1 MNLRFVHV
9 VSVGAVLSGAIAA
22 AVATPPSAGQNNP
35 LRVGI
40 VAATGAGDDF
50 LGAVEISITNT
61 SRKTVRLPSWQL
73 PDNEFDAK
81 LFSISFNGEPVAYE
95 GKMVKRGLPEAK
107 DFTLLQPGQTVRR
120 TVDLAAGYDLSRTGQ
135 YVVAFRAPLQ
145 HASTSDRVMLHQA
158 NGLPMSAQSAP
169 LQLWVNGVDRLGG
182 AGLAAA
188 KKPDAGTKA
197 VVNGVN
203 YVGCTSART
212 SSAGQ
217 AVVQARAYAENAKGY
232 LNGGTV
238 GPRYTTWF
246 GAYTSSR
253 YSTARSHFQAIDT
266 ALDQSNGQIT
276 INCGCNSSA
285 YAYVYANQPYQI
297 YVCNA
302 FWSAP
307 LTGTDS
313 KAGTLVHEMSHFTVV
328 AGTDDH
334 AYGQS
339 AAKSLATSNPTNAL
353 DNADNHEYFAEN
365 TPFQN

>member
-40 VAATGAGDDF
+40 VAANGAGDDF
-50 LGAVEISITNT
+50 LGAVEITLTNT
-61 SRKTVRLPSWQL
+61 SNKTLRLPSWQL

-95 GKMVKRGLPEAK
+95 GKMVKRGVPEAK
-107 DFTLLQPGQTVRR
+107 DFTILRPGQTVRR

-182 AGLAAA
+182 ASLAAA

-276 INCGCNSSA
+276 INCGCTSSA

-302 FWSAP
+302 FWNAP

>member
-1 MNLRFVHV
+1 MKLRFVHL
-9 VSVGAVLSGAIAA
+9 VSASAVLTGAIAA
-22 AVATPPSAGQNNP
+22 AVAAPGAAQNNP
-35 LRVGI
+35 LRVGM
-40 VAATGAGDDF
+40 VAVSGAADDF
-50 LGAVEISITNT
+50 LGSVEISITNT
-61 SRKTVRLPSWQL
+61 SRKAVRLPKWQL
-73 PDNEFDAK
+73 PSDQFDAK
-81 LFSISFNGEPVAYE
+81 LFNVSYNGQPVAYE
-95 GKMVKRGLPEAK
+95 GAMVKRGLPQAE
-107 DFTLLQPGQTVRR
+107 DFAILQPGQTYRR
-120 TVDLAAGYDLSRTGQ
+120 VIDLSAGYDLSQTGQ
-135 YVVAFRAPLQ
+135 YVVSFNAPLQ

-169 LQLWVNGVDRLGG
+169 LSLWVDGLDQLGG
-182 AGLAAA
+182 SKASPAA
-188 KKPDAGTKA
+188 KKPPVGPSAI
-197 VVNGVN
+197 VNGVN
-203 YVGCTSART
+203 YVGCTTSRT

-217 AVVQARAYAENAKGY
+217 AVNAARSYAENAKGY
-232 LNGGTV
+232 LNAGTL

-253 YSTARSHFQAIDT
+253 YSTARSHFVSIDSAI
-266 ALDQSNGQIT
+266 DQSNGQIT
-276 INCGCNSSA
+276 INCGCSSSA
-285 YAYVYANQPYQI
+285 YAYVYPNQPYQI

-313 KAGTLVHEMSHFTVV
+313 KAGTLIHEMSHFTVV

-339 AAKSLATSNPTNAL
+339 AAKSLANSNPSAAL

>member
-1 MNLRFVHV
+1 MKLRFVHV

-40 VAATGAGDDF
+40 VAVTGGADEF

-61 SRKTVRLPSWQL
+61 SRQTVRLPKWQL
-73 PDNEFDAK
+73 PTDEFDAK
-81 LFSISFNGEPVAYE
+81 LFSISYNGAPVAYE
-95 GKMVKRGLPEAK
+95 GKMVKRGVPTAA
-107 DFTLLQPGQTVRR
+107 DFAILQPGQTYRR
-120 TVDLAAGYDLSRTGQ
+120 TVDLSAGYDLSRTGQ
-135 YVVAFRAPLQ
+135 YVVTFRAPLQ

-169 LQLWVNGVDRLGG
+169 LQLWVDGIDQLGG
-182 AGLAAA
+182 AKVAA
-188 KKPDAGTKA
+188 KKPDIGPSA

-203 YVGCTSART
+203 YVGCTTSRT

-217 AVVQARAYAENAKGY
+217 AVVQARAYSENAKGY

-253 YSTARSHFQAIDT
+253 YSTARSHFQAIDA
-266 ALDQSNGQIT
+266 ALDQNNGQIT

-302 FWSAP
+302 FWNAP

-339 AAKSLATSNPTNAL
+339 AAKSLAISNPTNAL